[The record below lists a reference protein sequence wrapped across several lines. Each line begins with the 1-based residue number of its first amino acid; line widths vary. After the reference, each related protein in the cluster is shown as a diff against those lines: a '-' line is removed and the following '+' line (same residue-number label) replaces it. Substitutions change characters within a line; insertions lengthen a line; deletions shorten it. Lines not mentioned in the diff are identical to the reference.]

1 LHSYPLVKAK
11 LKGKSLTAQREAQYK
26 SPTQEVE
33 DFLGRAHYK
42 RGKRKHQGWRNGYR
56 EGKVTTAE
64 GFLELALPRV
74 RETEEPFHSRLSPLF
89 KKGSDMLGRLVREMY
104 VRGLSTR
111 DVEGMCFQDRHLKP
125 LGHPSKLL
133 KYRQQNRQRSNIL

>member
-1 LHSYPLVKAK
+1 V
-11 LKGKSLTAQREAQYK
+11 QYK

-33 DFLGRAHYK
+33 DFPGRAHYK
-42 RGKRKHQGWRNGYR
+42 RGKRKHQGWQNGYR

-74 RETEEPFHSRLSPLF
+74 RETEEPFHSRLSPLL

-111 DVEGMCFQDRHLKP
+111 DVEGMFIQDRHLKP
-125 LGHPSKLL
+125 LGHPSNQT
-133 KYRQQNRQRSNIL
+133 KYRNKIPRRSNKIQVSVIM